1 MEKLKPLSQGVKLPI
16 QPKPSSLVN
25 SPDKNRL
32 LMLGLQL
39 LTKSLKV
46 PCAVV
51 QPQAQG
57 HTTSS
62 LSTAPVVARDNSPP
76 SSPFKDSYA
85 EVFSGSEDSDIGS
98 PDVNRKRKRVGN
110 NELSETEKREKR

>member
-1 MEKLKPLSQGVKLPI
+1 MDKLKSLTQGDKLPI
-16 QPKPSSLVN
+16 QPKPSRLAN
-25 SPDKNRL
+25 TPDKNQL

-57 HTTSS
+57 HCTPS
-62 LSTAPVVARDNSPP
+62 LSTAHVVAKDNSPP
-76 SSPFKDSYA
+76 SSPFKDSHA
-85 EVFSGSEDSDIGS
+85 EVLSGSEDSDLGS
-98 PDVNRKRKRVGN
+98 PDNRKRKRIES
-110 NELSETEKREKR
+110 NELSVGEKREKR